1 MLRTTIS
8 ERIEPSIEP
17 PKQEIATGSDES
29 IGTSPCQQIDNMD
42 INEYIAS
49 GTLELYALGAADD
62 QERREVECLSS
73 IYPEIKQELDRLT
86 AAMESYAMAYSTEPP
101 ADLKAQIMGQLVF
114 GESQPEP
121 VPAIKS
127 TVVSKPIYNFTWIA
141 AASVGLVL
149 LSFALFLV
157 NQLRENQQVQATL
170 RSSTNSLQDEIRQL
184 RDRQQG
190 SDATLALL
198 KQPGT
203 RIIPVVGNEK
213 APGGRLAVYWNA
225 NSKQVAVE
233 VSGLPKLADDQQYQL
248 WSLVSGKPVDAGV
261 FENLPNPGQIQHMN
275 RTIGA
280 ADAFAVTIERRGG
293 SPTPTLTA
301 LVAVGNV

>member
-1 MLRTTIS
+1 
-8 ERIEPSIEP
+8 
-17 PKQEIATGSDES
+17 
-29 IGTSPCQQIDNMD
+29 MD

-49 GTLELYALGAADD
+49 GTLDLYALGAADD

-86 AAMESYAMAYSTEPP
+86 VAMETYALTYSTEPP
-101 ADLKAQIMGQLVF
+101 ADLKAQIMGQLTF
-114 GESQPEP
+114 GESQPESTTPKP
-121 VPAIKS
+121 VP
-127 TVVSKPIYNFTWIA
+127 VSRPIYNFTWIA

-157 NQLRENQQVQATL
+157 NQLRESQKVQVTL
-170 RSSTNSLQDEIRQL
+170 RTSNVSLQDEVRQIRE
-184 RDRQQG
+184 RQQG
-190 SDATLALL
+190 SEAAIALL

-203 RIIPVVGNEK
+203 RVIPVLGNDK
-213 APGGRLAVYWNA
+213 APGGRLAIYWNA
-225 NSKQVAVE
+225 NSKQVAIE

-248 WSLVSGKPVDAGV
+248 WSLVGGKPVDAGV
-261 FENLPNPGQIQHMN
+261 FENLSTAGQIQRMN
-275 RTIGA
+275 RAIGA

-293 SPTPTLTA
+293 SPTPTMTA

>member
-1 MLRTTIS
+1 
-8 ERIEPSIEP
+8 
-17 PKQEIATGSDES
+17 
-29 IGTSPCQQIDNMD
+29 MD

-49 GTLELYALGAADD
+49 GSLELYALGAATD

-86 AAMESYAMAYSTEPP
+86 AAMENYALTYSTDPP
-101 ADLKAQIMGQLVF
+101 AELKAQIMGKLSF

-121 VPAIKS
+121 VVQPIP
-127 TVVSKPIYNFTWIA
+127 VSRPIYNFTWIA

-157 NQLRENQQVQATL
+157 NQLRESQKTQLTL
-170 RSSTNSLQDEIRQL
+170 RSSNTSLQDEIRQL

-190 SDATLALL
+190 SDAALAIL

-203 RIIPVVGNEK
+203 RIISVAGNDK
-213 APGGRLAVYWNA
+213 APEAKLAVYWNA
-225 NSKQVAVE
+225 QSKQVAVE
-233 VSGLPKLADDQQYQL
+233 VNGMPKLADDQQYQL
-248 WSLVSGKPVDAGV
+248 WSLVKGKPIDAGV
-261 FENLPNPGQIQHMN
+261 FENLGSNGHIQRLN
-275 RTIGA
+275 RAIGA

-293 SPTPTLTA
+293 SPTPTLSA

>member
-1 MLRTTIS
+1 
-8 ERIEPSIEP
+8 
-17 PKQEIATGSDES
+17 
-29 IGTSPCQQIDNMD
+29 MD

-86 AAMESYAMAYSTEPP
+86 VAMETYALTYSAEPP
-101 ADLKAQIMGQLVF
+101 ADLKAQIMAQLSF
-114 GESQPEP
+114 GEPQLQPEP
-121 VPAIKS
+121 AMVP
-127 TVVSKPIYNFTWIA
+127 VPVSKPIYNFTWIA

-157 NQLRENQQVQATL
+157 NQLRESQKVQVTL
-170 RSSTNSLQDEIRQL
+170 RSTNTGLQDEIKQL
-184 RDRQQG
+184 RDRQLS
-190 SDATLALL
+190 SDAVLALL

-203 RIIPVVGNEK
+203 RVIPVVGNEK
-213 APGGRLAVYWNA
+213 APGAKLAVYWNA
-225 NSKQVAVE
+225 NLKQVAVE
-233 VSGLPKLADDQQYQL
+233 VSGMPKLPDDQQYQL
-248 WSLVSGKPVDAGV
+248 WSLVNGKPIDAGV
-261 FENLPNPGQIQHMN
+261 FENLPTAGQIQ
-275 RTIGA
+275 RLSRAIGA